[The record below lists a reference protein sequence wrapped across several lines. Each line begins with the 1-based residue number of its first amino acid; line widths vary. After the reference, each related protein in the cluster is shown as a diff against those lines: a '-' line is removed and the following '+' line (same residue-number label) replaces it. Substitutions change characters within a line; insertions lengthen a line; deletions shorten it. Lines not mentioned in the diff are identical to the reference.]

1 MKSST
6 KTPVS
11 AFSINDRICDGGLFS
26 SGETLV
32 GRDQIHKVLGGM
44 IDAKTQLH
52 SRVVKAATLGD
63 IAQLYTDFE
72 GTTLDASG
80 RAVATQHKAI
90 EVLRGQPEGD
100 WKLIIGDPN
109 GRE

>member
-1 MKSST
+1 VFRT
-6 KTPVS
+6 Y
-11 AFSINDRICDGGLFS
+11 FI
-26 SGETLV
+26 

-109 GRE
+109 GCEDVKTAFPRKPWG

>member
-1 MKSST
+1 VRKRNSIAASSRR
-6 KTPVS
+6 PP
-11 AFSINDRICDGGLFS
+11 
-26 SGETLV
+26 
-32 GRDQIHKVLGGM
+32 
-44 IDAKTQLH
+44 
-52 SRVVKAATLGD
+52 LGD

-90 EVLRGQPEGD
+90 DVLRGQPEGD

>member
-1 MKSST
+1 MRKRNCIAASSRRS
-6 KTPVS
+6 P
-11 AFSINDRICDGGLFS
+11 
-26 SGETLV
+26 
-32 GRDQIHKVLGGM
+32 
-44 IDAKTQLH
+44 
-52 SRVVKAATLGD
+52 LGD

-100 WKLIIGDPN
+100 
-109 GRE
+109 